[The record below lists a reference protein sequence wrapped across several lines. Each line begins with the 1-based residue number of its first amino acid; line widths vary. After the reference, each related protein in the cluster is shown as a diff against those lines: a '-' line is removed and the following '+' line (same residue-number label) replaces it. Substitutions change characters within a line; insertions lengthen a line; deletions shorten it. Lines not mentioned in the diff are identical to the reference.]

1 MQNFLGE
8 GRALIANKRSIV
20 GTIGGDGEPT
30 CRFVQVASVVAANTF
45 PAGVLGH
52 YFVFGQKPLITLP
65 GKPMRA
71 VFKEADDAAIIA
83 FKQTGNTT
91 YLYGMTVPKL
101 LEWSPPK
108 EATTNID
115 ELGLLQTWKSTHA
128 DISEL
133 VPLEKS
139 VTHDFKALAEKLMS
153 HMPTFSA
160 HKIRSPKDVEKWCD
174 NTFMYNVKAV
184 IDASEVD
191 DRKRAKEKSVTARD
205 ASGTESAALG
215 LAAKKLWSDRK
226 QSLAAAAPF
235 YDDEFQD
242 RFIVIELDG
251 TTGQPTESAIEQVRL
266 ELKCV
271 PCPLALTTALPPS
284 CSSHAR
290 CASRAASRAAVAR
303 RSAADNCC
311 QGRGCICCIFSSGR
325 H

>member
-1 MQNFLGE
+1 
-8 GRALIANKRSIV
+8 
-20 GTIGGDGEPT
+20 
-30 CRFVQVASVVAANTF
+30 
-45 PAGVLGH
+45 
-52 YFVFGQKPLITLP
+52 
-65 GKPMRA
+65 
-71 VFKEADDAAIIA
+71 
-83 FKQTGNTT
+83 
-91 YLYGMTVPKL
+91 
-101 LEWSPPK
+101 
-108 EATTNID
+108 
-115 ELGLLQTWKSTHA
+115 
-128 DISEL
+128 
-133 VPLEKS
+133 
-139 VTHDFKALAEKLMS
+139 
-153 HMPTFSA
+153 
-160 HKIRSPKDVEKWCD
+160 
-174 NTFMYNVKAV
+174 MYNVKAV

-215 LAAKKLWSDRK
+215 LVAKKLWNDRK
-226 QSLAAAAPF
+226 QNLAAAAPF